1 MTLWTLLRKSWNN
14 PNQIEG
20 GFDMDCHIVYAK
32 LDGCKTFGA
41 FDISEGRFVGNLIY
55 ASLLENTDYNQRKL
69 QELADR
75 NKECHLVLQLR
86 HKNRVTFETKKLWNE

>member
-1 MTLWTLLRKSWNN
+1 
-14 PNQIEG
+14 
-20 GFDMDCHIVYAK
+20 MDWHIVYAK

-55 ASLLENTDYNQRKL
+55 ASLLENTEDNQRKL
-69 QELADR
+69 QELADM

-86 HKNRVTFETKKLWNE
+86 QKNRVTFETKKSWEISS